1 MINNQRQLSI
11 DAGVIIRSMH
21 SDCNVSFSKMPHLC
35 LTLLFGSI
43 NEKTAG
49 MLVQSSIIYSEAA
62 AISSECVTVQTKLLF
77 ADRTSEKRI
86 VAAHISM
93 DE

>member
-1 MINNQRQLSI
+1 
-11 DAGVIIRSMH
+11 MH

>member
-1 MINNQRQLSI
+1 
-11 DAGVIIRSMH
+11 
-21 SDCNVSFSKMPHLC
+21 
-35 LTLLFGSI
+35 
-43 NEKTAG
+43 

-77 ADRTSEKRI
+77 TDGTSEKRI